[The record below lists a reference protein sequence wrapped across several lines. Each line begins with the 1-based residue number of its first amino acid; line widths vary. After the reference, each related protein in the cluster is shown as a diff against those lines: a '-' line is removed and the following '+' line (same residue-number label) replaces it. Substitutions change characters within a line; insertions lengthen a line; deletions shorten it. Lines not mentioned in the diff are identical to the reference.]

1 MGKADLHIHTDFSDG
16 SASLKDVL
24 ESALEKGLD
33 SLAITDHNVVEGAVE
48 AQALARRRGL
58 PLQVVVGEEITSS
71 EGHIIGLFLGERIR
85 PLLSARATIEE
96 IHRQGGLAVAPHPFS
111 LWLRLF
117 RCGGVGEKIEYLQFD
132 AVETVNGSLME
143 GPSNWYAGRFN
154 RLRTRLA
161 ELGGSD
167 AHTAEAVG
175 QAYTLYP
182 GRGPGM
188 LRQAIYH
195 KATRA
200 RESNG
205 RLRALACFLRDHVQ
219 GKTALFGEK
228 GGYVSGA
235 SQI

>member
-1 MGKADLHIHTDFSDG
+1 MGKADLHIHTEHSDG
-16 SASLKDVL
+16 SASVVDVL
-24 ESALEKGLD
+24 ENALERGLD
-33 SLAITDHNVVEGAVE
+33 TVAITDHNTIDGAVA
-48 AQALARRRGL
+48 AQALARRMGL
-58 PLQVVVGEEITSS
+58 PLQVVVGEEVTSS
-71 EGHIIGLFLGERIR
+71 EGHVIGLFLRERIR

-117 RCGGVGEKIEYLQFD
+117 RCGGVGGKIEHLQFD
-132 AVETVNGSLME
+132 AVETVNGSIME
-143 GPSNWYAGRFN
+143 GPANWYAGKYN
-154 RLRTRLA
+154 RMRTHLA

-182 GRGPGM
+182 GSGPAM

-200 RESNG
+200 RESKG
-205 RLRALACFLRDHVQ
+205 RMRALACFLRDHTQ
-219 GKTALFGEK
+219 GKMALFGEK
-228 GGYVSGA
+228 GGYVRES
-235 SQI
+235 SPI